1 MKGKFLNICR
11 CIVGSECGFSGE
23 GNEQWYYFLA
33 LVMNLMLIWWK
44 KPEIAVVFTVLAV
57 IHYATICIYGYFDL
71 CFDVAEEGNVIFSYS
86 YFGIHAIL
94 AIVAICTDLKWAFI
108 TALIVIIA
116 FLFAPN
122 CTGNNIVIREP
133 YQKGSSVVLRSLQEL
148 PLIFNAIIFL
158 VFVWL
163 DFLLP
168 INLGIKLL
176 IILGAVIVHPI
187 IDIMEGECIIISDVT
202 FEALDNIRN
211 HVCRK

>member
-1 MKGKFLNICR
+1 MKKKIFLCIYQ
-11 CIVGSECGFSGE
+11 CIVGGECGFTGE

-57 IHYATICIYGYFDL
+57 IHYATVCIYGFFELIED
-71 CFDVAEEGNVIFSYS
+71 GSVIFSYL

-94 AIVAICTDLKWAFI
+94 VIVAICTSFKWAVI
-108 TALIVIIA
+108 TTLIVIIA
-116 FLFAPN
+116 YLFAPD

-133 YQKGSSVVLRSLQEL
+133 GQKGSSVALRSLRGL
-148 PLIFNAIIFL
+148 PLIFNTIIFV

-168 INLGIKLL
+168 INVGIKLL
-176 IILGAVIVHPI
+176 IIVGAVIVHPI
-187 IDIMEGECIIISDVT
+187 IDILEGECIIISDVT
-202 FEALDNIRN
+202 SDALDNIRD
-211 HVCRK
+211 HICRR